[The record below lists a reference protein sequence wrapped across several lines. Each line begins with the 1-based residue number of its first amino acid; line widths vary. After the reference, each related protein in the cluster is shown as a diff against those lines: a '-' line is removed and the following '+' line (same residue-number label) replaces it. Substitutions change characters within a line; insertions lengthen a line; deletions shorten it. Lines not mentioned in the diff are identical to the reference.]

1 MPVDIPLINTVLRVL
16 DNAQGH
22 RDYTEEL
29 IGLDAEVILRK
40 PIPTH
45 QLRDALTF
53 CKHKL
58 WAETAIDDF
67 GQPIWKITESGSL
80 KVQHP

>member
-1 MPVDIPLINTVLRVL
+1 MPVDIQLITTILRVL
-16 DNAQGH
+16 NNAEEH

-29 IGLDAEVILRK
+29 VGLDIELILRR

-45 QLRDALTF
+45 QIRDALVQ
-53 CKHKL
+53 CRAHG
-58 WAETAIDDF
+58 WAVEASDDF
-67 GQPIWKITESGSL
+67 GQPIWKITEAGRL